1 MYDLLF
7 SYPLNQVIKRKNPNV
22 IVCTHALPSRIVSF
36 LKQKEKT
43 DVIAINV
50 YTDYF
55 INKVWAIQGIDYHLV
70 STPRMKKALID
81 QGVSEASIFLTG
93 IPVHPV
99 FRGNNYKVKK
109 KIVPKSILVSG
120 GSLGIG
126 AIKKSLLKT
135 ERLHYYVLCGKS
147 KKTYNQLKKWNKRNI
162 TPIKYVHD
170 RITMNELYDKVDG
183 ILTKAGGVT
192 VSESI
197 VK

>member
-1 MYDLLF
+1 MNTKMSHHYVAKALIHELEKGKSDWICNKVDILSDHYGYIERAVYFSYLLFIKFLPELYNWIYYHMAYNKPLKSYQLCMYDLLF

-109 KIVPKSILVSG
+109 KIVPKSILF
-120 GSLGIG
+120 
-126 AIKKSLLKT
+126 
-135 ERLHYYVLCGKS
+135 
-147 KKTYNQLKKWNKRNI
+147 
-162 TPIKYVHD
+162 
-170 RITMNELYDKVDG
+170 
-183 ILTKAGGVT
+183 
-192 VSESI
+192 
-197 VK
+197 